1 MTTQSF
7 TLTLTGPSIVE
18 DDAILEKLYTAGCS
32 DASFGERGGR
42 TYADFDREA
51 ASLGDAI
58 VSAIQQIESVPGIG
72 VKRVEEQDLVTLSDI
87 AERTGRSRQNIWQMA
102 RGERGN
108 GDFPMSATTFS
119 KDRSLWRWADVADWL
134 RARGIDLPGSTERAH
149 LVGAINAVLEAR
161 SHMTH
166 VDDAVERGNINR
178 LVMVGTLDLS
188 AVRTSVGY
196 SVIAAA
202 THVLVETCTVASAG
216 SSTSIPADRDNAAA
230 LKQKRSETN
239 SYSCAA

>member
-18 DDAILEKLYTAGCS
+18 DDAILERLYAAGCS
-32 DASFGERGGR
+32 DASFGERDDR

-72 VKRVEEQDLVTLSDI
+72 VKRVEEQDLVAISDI
-87 AERTGRSRQNIWQMA
+87 AERTGRSRQNIWQMTS
-102 RGERGN
+102 GERGN
-108 GDFPMSATTFS
+108 GDFPLPAATFGN
-119 KDRSLWRWADVADWL
+119 DRSLWRWSDVADWL

-149 LVGAINAVLEAR
+149 LIGAINAVLDAR
-161 SHMTH
+161 NHMTH
-166 VDDAVERGNINR
+166 VDDAIERSNINR
-178 LVMVGTLDLS
+178 LAMVGTFELS
-188 AVRTSVGY
+188 AVRTSVGH

-202 THVLVETCTVASAG
+202 THVLLETCTVASVG

-230 LKQKRSETN
+230 HKQKRSETN